1 MVMPIAFA
9 LPCLQGAFSAE
20 TLREKVGGVTIGLA
34 GIDWLGID
42 DCGDRSIALMMV
54 GVMGICSG
62 GAGL

>member
-42 DCGDRSIALMMV
+42 DCGDWFGV
-54 GVMGICSG
+54 GAVSRHYCR
-62 GAGL
+62 